1 MKILATKSF
10 KSNQQSISFSSNSCA
25 EEPEKRQMREEKYI
39 FESSWKEG
47 NLKAYTI
54 SNKSKKKKERPLPA
68 TTIALIENPQKALE
82 EFAKL

>member
-39 FESSWKEG
+39 FESSWK
-47 NLKAYTI
+47 
-54 SNKSKKKKERPLPA
+54 KKKERPLPA
-68 TTIALIENPQKALE
+68 TTIALIENPQKALK